1 MFFGTTYVVHKE
13 SKKAFSTTA
22 VGAVV
27 NIIVTLCL
35 VPFVGIVGAAMA
47 TATSCGVMAAVCA
60 RDTKRHVAIE
70 YRKGEIIPA
79 F

>member
-1 MFFGTTYVVHKE
+1 M
-13 SKKAFSTTA
+13 
-22 VGAVV
+22 